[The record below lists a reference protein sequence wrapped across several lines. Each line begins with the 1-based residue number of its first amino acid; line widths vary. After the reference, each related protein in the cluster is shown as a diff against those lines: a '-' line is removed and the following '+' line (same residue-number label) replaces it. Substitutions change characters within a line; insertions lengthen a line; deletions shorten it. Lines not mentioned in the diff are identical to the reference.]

1 MSSQKIK
8 QISKS
13 TFTLKFHDTYLYQ
26 HSAKLLTPTNLFH
39 SDRYNQY
46 NGGESENTD
55 KALWACAAGFVIA
68 GRTRTIIYKN
78 TANTF
83 TTHDQHTQ
91 IERSA
96 AQTVRPTTD
105 IKTV

>member
-1 MSSQKIK
+1 MKCHGVSCY
-8 QISKS
+8 S
-13 TFTLKFHDTYLYQ
+13 TFSFYPPNPIQLI
-26 HSAKLLTPTNLFH
+26 H

-55 KALWACAAGFVIA
+55 EALWASAAGFVIT
-68 GRTRTIIYKN
+68 GRTRTIVYKKS
-78 TANTF
+78 ANTF
-83 TTHDQHTQ
+83 TAHDQHTQ

-96 AQTVRPTTD
+96 AQIVRPTTD